1 MKTSTNSPD
10 AITAI
15 MHSRSQS
22 LTAIVYDELERRILK
37 GEIKAGDRF
46 NEQSL
51 ANALGVSRGPVRE
64 ARRSLEKAGLVVS
77 NPGRGTFVRQ
87 IENAELAE
95 NYDLRA
101 MLTGFACARLAQAS
115 TARQRAAL
123 SAFVERMDAAI
134 AAEDETTY
142 YALNVEF
149 HAALMAH
156 AKHRAAERI
165 YHDLVKES
173 HLSRQMSLAR
183 TPKMRESNAEHAEMM
198 NAIAARDV
206 ERAQIAGEMHV
217 LTGKRRWLD
226 ALSLATAG
234 EEPPRGND
242 RRKAPGTRGKPGRQA

>member
-77 NPGRGTFVRQ
+77 SPGRGTFVRL
-87 IENAELAE
+87 IDPEELAE

-101 MLTGFACARLAQAS
+101 MLTGFACARLAEAS
-115 TARQRAAL
+115 TTRQRAAL

-183 TPKMRESNAEHAEMM
+183 TPKMKELNAEHAEMM
-198 NAIAARDV
+198 QAIAAKDA
-206 ERAQIAGEMHV
+206 ERARIAGEAHV
-217 LTGKRRWLD
+217 LRGKRRWRD
-226 ALSLATAG
+226 ALSLAAN
-234 EEPPRGND
+234 EETPRASD
-242 RRKAPGTRGKPGRQA
+242 RRKAPGPKPKPGKPA

>member
-77 NPGRGTFVRQ
+77 SPGRGTFVRQ
-87 IENAELAE
+87 IDPAELAE

-101 MLTGFACARLAQAS
+101 MLTGFACARLAEAS
-115 TARQRAAL
+115 TTRQRAAL

-165 YHDLVKES
+165 YQDLVKES

-183 TPKMRESNAEHAEMM
+183 PPKMRESNAEHAEMLQ
-198 NAIAARDV
+198 AIAVKDV
-206 ERAQIAGEMHV
+206 ERARRAGEAHV
-217 LTGKRRWLD
+217 LNGKVRWRD
-226 ALSLATAG
+226 AVSLAANEEAPRAG
-234 EEPPRGND
+234 D
-242 RRKAPGTRGKPGRQA
+242 RRKIRGGKPGKTA